1 MIMTI
6 INKTRKIDA
15 IVAPAVLQES
25 VELTHL
31 TPPPQPTQKITQI
44 ITGFGTL
51 NKSIGPRLQKI
62 DPVNFQIL
70 KVYEYVGEAITESNN
85 QLKRPSVD
93 KAVVEGTIYRNFR
106 WAYVPREKDPN
117 VLHDLLPTREVKVQN
132 TGYIAKLNATKT
144 EILNVYLDKKTA
156 CFDNGYTSSSG
167 IDIAVK
173 NKTLTRNHFYALF
186 RECDPNLQETFLTRY
201 CEGDADKLLLYK
213 DGVGCSARAGR
224 WCASMR
230 VSLTA

>member
-1 MIMTI
+1 
-6 INKTRKIDA
+6 
-15 IVAPAVLQES
+15 
-25 VELTHL
+25 
-31 TPPPQPTQKITQI
+31 
-44 ITGFGTL
+44 
-51 NKSIGPRLQKI
+51 
-62 DPVNFQIL
+62 L

-93 KAVVEGTIYRNFR
+93 KSGGRHDIQEFQVGVCTKRERPQRA
-106 WAYVPREKDPN
+106 PRFIADERGESPEHG
-117 VLHDLLPTREVKVQN
+117 V
-132 TGYIAKLNATKT
+132 YAKLNATKT

-201 CEGDADKLLLYK
+201 
-213 DGVGCSARAGR
+213 RRGR
-224 WCASMR
+224 
-230 VSLTA
+230 